1 MTLEERI
8 ADLEMRQAFQDDTIQ
23 TLNDIIVEQQRAL
36 DRYAAQIRLLAERQA
51 ELQSGGGGGM
61 PDEAPPPHY

>member
-8 ADLEMRQAFQDDTIQ
+8 ADLEIRQAFQDDTIQ

-36 DRYAAQIRLLAERQA
+36 DRCTAQIRVLAERQA
-51 ELQSGGGGGM
+51 ELQSSGGGGM

>member
-1 MTLEERI
+1 MTLEDRI

-23 TLNDIIVEQQRAL
+23 TLNDIIVEQQRTL
-36 DRYAAQIRLLAERQA
+36 DRCAAQIRLLAERQA
-51 ELQSGGGGGM
+51 ELQGAGGGGM

>member
-8 ADLEMRQAFQDDTIQ
+8 AELEVRQAFQDDTIQ
-23 TLNDIIVEQQRAL
+23 TLNDIIVEQQKAL
-36 DRYAAQIRLLAERQA
+36 DRCAAQIRVLAERQA
-51 ELQSGGGGGM
+51 ELQGAGGGGA

>member
-23 TLNDIIVEQQRAL
+23 TLNDIIVEQQRTL
-36 DRYAAQIRLLAERQA
+36 DRCAAQIRMLAERQA
-51 ELQSGGGGGM
+51 ELQSAGGGGM

>member
-1 MTLEERI
+1 MTLEDRI

-23 TLNDIIVEQQRAL
+23 TLNDIIVEQQRTL
-36 DRYAAQIRLLAERQA
+36 DRCATQIRLLAERQA
-51 ELQSGGGGGM
+51 ELQGAGGGGM

>member
-8 ADLEMRQAFQDDTIQ
+8 AELEVRQAFQDDTIQ
-23 TLNDIIVEQQRAL
+23 TLNDIIVEQQNAL
-36 DRYAAQIRLLAERQA
+36 DRCAAQIRLLAERQA
-51 ELQSGGGGGM
+51 ELQTAGGGGL

>member
-8 ADLEMRQAFQDDTIQ
+8 AELEVRQAFQDDTIQ
-23 TLNDIIVEQQRAL
+23 TLNDIIVEQQKAL
-36 DRYAAQIRLLAERQA
+36 DRCAAQIRVLAERQA
-51 ELQSGGGGGM
+51 ELQGVGGGGA

>member
-8 ADLEMRQAFQDDTIQ
+8 ADLEIRQAFQDDTIQ
-23 TLNDIIVEQQRAL
+23 TLNDIIVEQQRTL
-36 DRYAAQIRLLAERQA
+36 DRCAAQIRLLAERQA
-51 ELQSGGGGGM
+51 ELQSAGGGGM

>member
-8 ADLEMRQAFQDDTIQ
+8 AELEVRQAFQDDTIQ
-23 TLNDIIVEQQRAL
+23 TLNDIIIEQQKAL
-36 DRYAAQIRLLAERQA
+36 DRCAAQIRLLAERQA
-51 ELQSGGGGGM
+51 ELQTAGGGGL

>member
-8 ADLEMRQAFQDDTIQ
+8 ADLEIRQAFQDDTIQ

-36 DRYAAQIRLLAERQA
+36 DRCAAQIRVLAERQA
-51 ELQSGGGGGM
+51 ELQSAGGGGM

>member
-23 TLNDIIVEQQRAL
+23 TLNDIIVEQQRTL
-36 DRYAAQIRLLAERQA
+36 DRCAAQIRMLAERQV
-51 ELQSGGGGGM
+51 ELQSAGGGGM

>member
-8 ADLEMRQAFQDDTIQ
+8 AELEVRQAFQDDTIQ
-23 TLNDIIVEQQRAL
+23 TLNDIIVEQQKAL
-36 DRYAAQIRLLAERQA
+36 DRCAAQIRLLAERQA
-51 ELQSGGGGGM
+51 ELQTAGGGGL

>member
-23 TLNDIIVEQQRAL
+23 TLNDIIVEQQRTL
-36 DRYAAQIRLLAERQA
+36 DRCAAQIRLLAERQA
-51 ELQSGGGGGM
+51 ELQSAGGGGM

>member
-8 ADLEMRQAFQDDTIQ
+8 ADLEIRQAFQDDTIQ

-36 DRYAAQIRLLAERQA
+36 DRCAAQIRVLAERQA
-51 ELQSGGGGGM
+51 ELQSAGGGSM

>member
-1 MTLEERI
+1 MTLEDRI

-36 DRYAAQIRLLAERQA
+36 DRCMAQIRVLAERQA
-51 ELQSGGGGGM
+51 EMHNSGGGGIA
-61 PDEAPPPHY
+61 DEAPPPHY